1 MPPDSIDILTKLLTA
16 ILIGGLIGAEREYRD
31 KAAGFRTNILIT
43 VGSTMFTILS
53 MSIEPSAAA
62 RIASNIVTGIG
73 FLGAGAIMHGHGRVG
88 GLTTAATVWFAAAIG
103 MAIGAGQYP
112 LVVIGTVIVLVVLL
126 LFPDVEHWIS
136 KLRETRTYKIVL
148 SPKDADHLV
157 RIDRALRNCSLKVLE
172 RHRTKTEDAL
182 TSTWTVHGT
191 PKHQEQFVEV
201 MMQDDCI
208 RELTY

>member
-1 MPPDSIDILTKLLTA
+1 MPPQALDILLKLLTA

-43 VGSTMFTILS
+43 IGAAMFTILS
-53 MSIEPSAAA
+53 MSLEPTAAA
-62 RIASNIVTGIG
+62 RVASNIVTGIG
-73 FLGAGAIMHGHGRVG
+73 FLGAGAIMHERGRVA

-112 LVVIGTVIVLVVLL
+112 LVVIGTAIVLVVLL

-136 KLRETRTYKIVL
+136 KRRETRTYKIVL
-148 SPKDADHLV
+148 SPKDADHLD
-157 RIDRALRNCSLKVLE
+157 RIDRALRTCSLKILE
-172 RHRTKTEDAL
+172 RHRTKTEDAV
-182 TSTWTVHGT
+182 TSTWTAHGT
-191 PKHQEQFVEV
+191 PQQQEQFVEM
-201 MMQDDCI
+201 MMQDDSI

>member
-1 MPPDSIDILTKLLTA
+1 MPPHALDILLKLLSA

-31 KAAGFRTNILIT
+31 KAAGFRSNILIT
-43 VGSTMFTILS
+43 VGATMFTILS
-53 MSIEPSAAA
+53 MTIDPGASS
-62 RIASNIVTGIG
+62 RVASNIVTGIG
-73 FLGAGAIMHGHGRVG
+73 FLGAGAIMHEHGRVG

-148 SPKDADHLV
+148 SPKDADHLDQ
-157 RIDRALRNCSLKVLE
+157 IDRALHTCSLKVLE
-172 RHRTKTEDAL
+172 RHRTKTEDAI
-182 TSTWTVHGT
+182 TSTWTAHGT
-191 PKHQEQFVEV
+191 PQHQEQFVKL
-201 MMQDDCI
+201 MMQDDRI